1 VVIIESGSGISAS
14 AEEQLNIN
22 YNLAQWPYQIIAP
35 AVGEVLGADQRCDA
49 EQQVQKTRCKSDCAG
64 TGRSKSRETNSELA
78 DFASLL
84 PRKPYCAD
92 DLEHGLV
99 IRSRG
104 AAIKYRHIQ
113 LNGLNV
119 FRWLSFDV
127 DVSGAYFSPDDGN
140 LPPPSFIAENP
151 ANGHA
156 HIVYRLRTPVQNF
169 AGSRSSPL
177 HYLAAVQRGMRRRLC
192 ADPNYTGL
200 VAKNPFH
207 PDWRTEWLAREPY
220 DLSELADWLFPH
232 NTLPEPKRERSGLS
246 RNCDVFDDTRSW
258 AYRNVLKFKR
268 DGSSL
273 EAWTERCRKIAH
285 AHNQFFV
292 NRLPLSETRAIGK
305 SIAKWTWR
313 KFSEAQFSII
323 QSYRGIHGAAKRW
336 TGHTSVE
343 ATKPW
348 LAKGISRRTWYR
360 LRAKA
365 KRGRFA

>member
-1 VVIIESGSGISAS
+1 MVIIESGSGISAS

-35 AVGEVLGADQRCDA
+35 QGGEVLSADQRCDA
-49 EQQVQKTRCKSDCAG
+49 EQQGQKTRRKSARTR

-78 DFASLL
+78 DFISLL

-92 DLEHGLV
+92 DVEQGLV
-99 IRSRG
+99 IRSRIP
-104 AAIKYRHIQ
+104 AIKYRHIQ
-113 LNGLNV
+113 LNCPKT

-127 DVSGAYFSPDDGN
+127 DVSGAYFSHDDGN
-140 LPPPSFIAENP
+140 LPPPNFIAENP

-207 PDWRTEWLAREPY
+207 PHWRAEWLAREPY

-232 NTLPEPKRERSGLS
+232 NTLPEPKRERSGLG
-246 RNCDVFDDTRSW
+246 RNCDVFDDTRYW
-258 AYRNVLKFKR
+258 AYRNVLKSNVMAVLLKL
-268 DGSSL
+268 G
-273 EAWTERCRKIAH
+273 
-285 AHNQFFV
+285 
-292 NRLPLSETRAIGK
+292 
-305 SIAKWTWR
+305 
-313 KFSEAQFSII
+313 
-323 QSYRGIHGAAKRW
+323 QSAVG
-336 TGHTSVE
+336 
-343 ATKPW
+343 
-348 LAKGISRRTWYR
+348 R
-360 LRAKA
+360 LRTLITS
-365 KRGRFA
+365 FS